1 MSSLCGR
8 VGPFHKCIGIPT
20 ITSIFLLA
28 KIGLTQTL
36 YFFFATLTMMIS
48 FHTLM
53 KYIITI
59 IPEVSYLISF
69 LQFYYTYFTGL
80 LFLLSRIRIRNIQKE
95 TTKIIFSLYKNEG
108 ALYDF
113 WFSCNIITITTGMIW
128 AFLKHNANSKS
139 KDALVVIIIS
149 SVLRFSVMS
158 AHQIKQYT
166 FKRNWLPNAKYV
178 SNVPIT
184 KFLQMDSTCMLV
196 IAELFLESK
205 QGISKVALLVL
216 HSILSLLGVFDFEMT
231 KRVLPYQHVYLFVFG
246 LLENW
251 ILVLFWYE
259 CRNSKAI
266 LYTLCYLLKWNG
278 NTASQSVNL
287 IITMVLKITKNDDTA
302 TKMESDRI
310 ASFGFDCFSIISDL
324 H

>member
-1 MSSLCGR
+1 
-8 VGPFHKCIGIPT
+8 
-20 ITSIFLLA
+20 
-28 KIGLTQTL
+28 
-36 YFFFATLTMMIS
+36 
-48 FHTLM
+48 
-53 KYIITI
+53 
-59 IPEVSYLISF
+59 
-69 LQFYYTYFTGL
+69 
-80 LFLLSRIRIRNIQKE
+80 
-95 TTKIIFSLYKNEG
+95 
-108 ALYDF
+108 
-113 WFSCNIITITTGMIW
+113 MIW

-166 FKRNWLPNAKYV
+166 LKRNWLPNAKYV

-184 KFLQMDSTCMLV
+184 RFLQMDSMCMLV

-287 IITMVLKITKNDDTA
+287 IITLVLKFTKNDETA

>member
-1 MSSLCGR
+1 
-8 VGPFHKCIGIPT
+8 
-20 ITSIFLLA
+20 
-28 KIGLTQTL
+28 
-36 YFFFATLTMMIS
+36 MMIS

-80 LFLLSRIRIRNIQKE
+80 LFLLSRIRIRNIQKG

-166 FKRNWLPNAKYV
+166 LKRNWLPNAKYV

-184 KFLQMDSTCMLV
+184 RFLQMDSTCMLV

-287 IITMVLKITKNDDTA
+287 IITLVLKFTKNDETA

>member
-1 MSSLCGR
+1 
-8 VGPFHKCIGIPT
+8 
-20 ITSIFLLA
+20 
-28 KIGLTQTL
+28 
-36 YFFFATLTMMIS
+36 MIS

-166 FKRNWLPNAKYV
+166 LKRNWLPNAKYV
-178 SNVPIT
+178 LNVPIT
-184 KFLQMDSTCMLV
+184 RFLQMDSTCMLV

-287 IITMVLKITKNDDTA
+287 IITLVLKFTKNDETA

>member
-1 MSSLCGR
+1 
-8 VGPFHKCIGIPT
+8 
-20 ITSIFLLA
+20 
-28 KIGLTQTL
+28 
-36 YFFFATLTMMIS
+36 MMIS

-166 FKRNWLPNAKYV
+166 LKRNWLPNAKYV

-184 KFLQMDSTCMLV
+184 RFLQMDSTCMLV

-205 QGISKVALLVL
+205 QGISKVTLLVL

-287 IITMVLKITKNDDTA
+287 IITLVLKFTKNDETA

>member
-1 MSSLCGR
+1 
-8 VGPFHKCIGIPT
+8 
-20 ITSIFLLA
+20 
-28 KIGLTQTL
+28 
-36 YFFFATLTMMIS
+36 MMIS

-166 FKRNWLPNAKYV
+166 LKRNWLPNAKYV

-184 KFLQMDSTCMLV
+184 RFLQMDSTCMLV

-251 ILVLFWYE
+251 ILVLSWYE

-287 IITMVLKITKNDDTA
+287 IITLVLKFTKNDETA

>member
-1 MSSLCGR
+1 
-8 VGPFHKCIGIPT
+8 
-20 ITSIFLLA
+20 
-28 KIGLTQTL
+28 
-36 YFFFATLTMMIS
+36 MMIS

-139 KDALVVIIIS
+139 KDALAVIIIS

-166 FKRNWLPNAKYV
+166 LKRNWLPNAKYV

-184 KFLQMDSTCMLV
+184 RFLQMDSTCMLV

-205 QGISKVALLVL
+205 QGISKVTLLVL

-266 LYTLCYLLKWNG
+266 LYTICYLLKWNG

-287 IITMVLKITKNDDTA
+287 IITMVLKFTKNDETA

>member
-1 MSSLCGR
+1 
-8 VGPFHKCIGIPT
+8 
-20 ITSIFLLA
+20 
-28 KIGLTQTL
+28 
-36 YFFFATLTMMIS
+36 MMIS

-166 FKRNWLPNAKYV
+166 LKRNWLPNAKYV
-178 SNVPIT
+178 LNVPIT
-184 KFLQMDSTCMLV
+184 RFLQMDSTCMLV

-287 IITMVLKITKNDDTA
+287 IITLVLKFTKNDETA

>member
-28 KIGLTQTL
+28 KLGLHKHFIFCNSDNDDIVSHAYEVHYHNYTRSILFDIVPSILL
-36 YFFFATLTMMIS
+36 Y
-48 FHTLM
+48 
-53 KYIITI
+53 
-59 IPEVSYLISF
+59 V
-69 LQFYYTYFTGL
+69 FYWVIV
-80 LFLLSRIRIRNIQKE
+80 LLSRIRIRNIQKE

-166 FKRNWLPNAKYV
+166 LKRNWLPNAKYV

-184 KFLQMDSTCMLV
+184 RFLQMDSTCMLV

-231 KRVLPYQHVYLFVFG
+231 KGFYP
-246 LLENW
+246 
-251 ILVLFWYE
+251 ISTST
-259 CRNSKAI
+259 C
-266 LYTLCYLLKWNG
+266 LCL
-278 NTASQSVNL
+278 
-287 IITMVLKITKNDDTA
+287 
-302 TKMESDRI
+302 
-310 ASFGFDCFSIISDL
+310 DC
-324 H
+324 

>member
-1 MSSLCGR
+1 
-8 VGPFHKCIGIPT
+8 
-20 ITSIFLLA
+20 
-28 KIGLTQTL
+28 
-36 YFFFATLTMMIS
+36 MMIS